1 MEPTH
6 RDDEPG
12 IAPGSVKGGQ
22 LKSADE
28 MRREI
33 EALWAR
39 ISRLSAAILRIN
51 GSLDVRTA
59 LCEVVES
66 ARALPGARYGVITTL
81 VNVWLRFKLGR
92 CRGPPDSHLY
102 RTPNRLPH
110 GQAQRLV
117 RALPFRLKRPGF
129 SLRQYA
135 ILKP

>member
-1 MEPTH
+1 
-6 RDDEPG
+6 
-12 IAPGSVKGGQ
+12 
-22 LKSADE
+22 